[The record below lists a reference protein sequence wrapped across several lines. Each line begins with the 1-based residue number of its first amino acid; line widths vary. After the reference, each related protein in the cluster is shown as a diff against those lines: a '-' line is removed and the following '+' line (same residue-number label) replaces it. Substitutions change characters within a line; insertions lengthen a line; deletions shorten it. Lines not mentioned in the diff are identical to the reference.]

1 MSKLAAVTS
10 QAVAWSHGATER
22 RRDLC
27 FLIFWY
33 SRAVLC
39 GARHRQPG
47 STSTQ
52 HLVNVISSPVNTMP
66 RYSFPTTNL
75 SISFLWTHVFRFI
88 YLGFLTK
95 NLKKKT
101 WCKASYLL
109 SHLKPK
115 RLLHVRD
122 ALGDKVTG
130 GGRWPGRWC
139 SVVSYDGGPLL
150 MSHWIL
156 SWLIW
161 PHSTYSATIP
171 GQAGVQEK
179 LGRKEGCKIWP
190 EYFKI
195 QRSHHSIYVTAD
207 KGKGYPIYRC
217 LSLCCLC
224 C

>member
-1 MSKLAAVTS
+1 MEPRSGGEIYVF
-10 QAVAWSHGATER
+10 WSSDTAEQFYVG
-22 RRDLC
+22 
-27 FLIFWY
+27 
-33 SRAVLC
+33 
-39 GARHRQPG
+39 PG
-47 STSTQ
+47 TASSLPCTQ

-115 RLLHVRD
+115 RLLHVGD
-122 ALGDKVTG
+122 ALGDKVTS

-161 PHSTYSATIP
+161 THSTYSTIL
-171 GQAGVQEK
+171 VQFSQE
-179 LGRKEGCKIWP
+179 P
-190 EYFKI
+190 PHPPAS
-195 QRSHHSIYVTAD
+195 QD
-207 KGKGYPIYRC
+207 KSFWSQTNISTNWSSS
-217 LSLCCLC
+217 SL
-224 C
+224 

>member
-1 MSKLAAVTS
+1 MFSDLLIQPS
-10 QAVAWSHGATER
+10 SFMWGQA
-22 RRDLC
+22 
-27 FLIFWY
+27 
-33 SRAVLC
+33 
-39 GARHRQPG
+39 QPAPC
-47 STSTQ
+47 TQ

-115 RLLHVRD
+115 RLLHVGD
-122 ALGDKVTG
+122 ALGDKVTR

-171 GQAGVQEK
+171 GTGQQQQPAREMQ
-179 LGRKEGCKIWP
+179 KIWQVHIAP
-190 EYFKI
+190 PPPPHCSRHYDGCWALIRTF
-195 QRSHHSIYVTAD
+195 T
-207 KGKGYPIYRC
+207 
-217 LSLCCLC
+217 
-224 C
+224 